1 MDNVSAKGILIEQKL
16 GTENPPPPPGLS
28 RISFAYHSTGF
39 LSCAKLGCPGFCP
52 SMVDA
57 EEMQD
62 LVQIQSSKGLGER
75 ISGPKA
81 MISSIQVASVMAV
94 DIWGTWFILH
104 NGVPSHDSLLKRTFQ
119 GGANFHRTRLCRFPL
134 HSGNSHRT

>member
-1 MDNVSAKGILIEQKL
+1 
-16 GTENPPPPPGLS
+16 
-28 RISFAYHSTGF
+28 
-39 LSCAKLGCPGFCP
+39 
-52 SMVDA
+52 MVDA

-104 NGVPSHDSLLKRTFQ
+104 NGVPSDDSLLKRTFQ
-119 GGANFHRTRLCRFPL
+119 GGQFSQNPAVQISVTFGKFA
-134 HSGNSHRT
+134 